1 VEDLRITATGH
12 GLNYLPEYLATATG
26 GFARR
31 NLTVTAQA
39 RDPWTGV
46 LSDLADGTA
55 DVALGGL
62 WVPAMYAGKTRGL
75 VAVGQLNARFPMVVL
90 TRQAE
95 PDFSWVWMKGR
106 TVLAPGAGGSA
117 PYEFTAGLMR
127 ETGATPSDSRFVR
140 DLSTDMLVELFD
152 HGLGDALIVDLLT
165 GTRLEQAGVGHI
177 ACRLAEVGG
186 PMPNSVYYVRRD
198 RLDGLFDRLVSL
210 LGGILAAMAELTS
223 GTAATDELT
232 ASHWPDVPPAA
243 LRAATAELSANG
255 TWAGIR
261 IEPAASD
268 RWVSILRDA
277 GLVDGPVSY
286 DKLVDARVMDA
297 VAALDVG

>member
-1 VEDLRITATGH
+1 MLRITATGH
-12 GLNYLPEYLATATG
+12 GLNYLPEYWAHATG

-31 NLTVTAQA
+31 NLSVTAQA

-62 WVPAMYAGKTRGL
+62 WVPAMYAGKTRDL

-95 PDFSWVWMKGR
+95 LGFDWGWMKGR

-127 ETGATPSDSRFVR
+127 ETGAVPSDTRFVR
-140 DLSTDMLVELFD
+140 DLSTDMLVELFE
-152 HGLGDALIVDLLT
+152 HGLGDGLIADLLT
-165 GTRLEQAGVGHI
+165 GTRLEKAGIGYI

-186 PMPNSVYYVRRD
+186 PMPNSVYYVQRR
-198 RLDGLFDRLVSL
+198 
-210 LGGILAAMAELTS
+210 
-223 GTAATDELT
+223 
-232 ASHWPDVPPAA
+232 PPG
-243 LRAATAELSANG
+243 E
-255 TWAGIR
+255 R
-261 IEPAASD
+261 I
-268 RWVSILRDA
+268 
-277 GLVDGPVSY
+277 
-286 DKLVDARVMDA
+286 
-297 VAALDVG
+297 